1 MESDES
7 TMNEELK
14 KWLKETRRDYQEQN
28 KISSRKPTGLCS
40 ICGER
45 KAEIFCIKCG
55 RPVCSSC
62 SFSLIGVCKEC
73 VPKEIAEKWEGK
85 RPDWEKLLGVEWVE

>member
-1 MESDES
+1 MELDDS

-14 KWLKETRRDYQEQN
+14 QWLKENKKNFQEQPQP
-28 KISSRKPTGLCS
+28 SSKKPTGLCS

-45 KAEIFCIKCG
+45 KAELFCIKCG

-62 SFSLIGVCKEC
+62 SFTIIGVCKEC
-73 VPKEIAEKWEGK
+73 VAKEIAEKWEGK
-85 RPDWEKLLGVEWVE
+85 KPDWEKLLGVKWVE